1 MDLEYRKIHFVG
13 IGGVG
18 MSGIAQILL
27 QSGCDVS
34 GSDLNESPLIEHL
47 RSLGARI
54 FIGHEASH
62 LGQAQAVV
70 FSSAVAGEN
79 PELEDARSGGLPL
92 IHRGQMLAMLMEF
105 RKGISICGTH
115 GKTTTTALVSQLL
128 GDAGLDPTV
137 VVGARLQTLGSN
149 ARLGQGEWMVAEADE
164 SDRSFLELSPDWVVI
179 TNIDLDHMDEYRDM
193 DDLGQAFLQHMNSV
207 PAQGQVIACGDDPG
221 LSALL
226 KKVHRPVITYG
237 LNPGTDFRAQ
247 EAELSW
253 VKSSFDCWERDQL
266 LGRIELPVPGRHNL
280 LNALAAV
287 AVGQMLK
294 VPFSVV
300 QQSLAAFQGAERR
313 LQWKGEKEGVWVVD
327 DYGHHPAE
335 VRVTLEACSKAG
347 RRLVV
352 VFQPHRYSR
361 TQHLMGEL
369 DSCFADADQ
378 LYLMDIYPAGEPPIP
393 GVTSEALAR
402 RISRR
407 REVTYLGSRRELLDS
422 LREETQ
428 PGDLLLTLGAGDVWE
443 IGEAFLEQRN

>member
-1 MDLEYRKIHFVG
+1 M
-13 IGGVG
+13 
-18 MSGIAQILL
+18 
-27 QSGCDVS
+27 
-34 GSDLNESPLIEHL
+34 
-47 RSLGARI
+47 

-62 LGQAQAVV
+62 LGPAQAVV
-70 FSSAVAGEN
+70 FSRAVSGDN
-79 PELEDARSGGLPL
+79 PELEAARSGGLPL
-92 IHRGQMLAMLMEF
+92 IHRGRMLAMLMDF

-115 GKTTTTALVSQLL
+115 GKTTTTALISLL
-128 GDAGLDPTV
+128 LRDAGLDPTV
-137 VVGARLQTLGSN
+137 VIGARLQTMGSN

-179 TNIDLDHMDEYRDM
+179 TNIDLDHMDEYRDL

-207 PAQGQVIACGDDPG
+207 PAQGQVIACADDPR

-237 LNPGTDFRAQ
+237 LNPGADFRAQ
-247 EAELSW
+247 KADLSW

-266 LGRIELPVPGRHNL
+266 LGRIELPLPGRHNL
-280 LNALAAV
+280 LNSLAAV
-287 AVGQMLK
+287 AVGQTLK
-294 VPFSVV
+294 VSFSVI

-313 LQWKGEKEGVWVVD
+313 LQWKGEKEGVWVID

-335 VRVTLEACSKAG
+335 VRATLEACGQAG

-361 TQHLMGEL
+361 TQHLMGEWG
-369 DSCFADADQ
+369 SCFAEADQ

-402 RISRR
+402 RISRH
-407 REVTYLGSRRELLDS
+407 REVTYLGSRRELLES
-422 LREETQ
+422 LREKTQ
-428 PGDLLLTLGAGDVWE
+428 PGDLLLTLGAGNVWE
-443 IGEAFLEQRN
+443 IGEAFLEQGN